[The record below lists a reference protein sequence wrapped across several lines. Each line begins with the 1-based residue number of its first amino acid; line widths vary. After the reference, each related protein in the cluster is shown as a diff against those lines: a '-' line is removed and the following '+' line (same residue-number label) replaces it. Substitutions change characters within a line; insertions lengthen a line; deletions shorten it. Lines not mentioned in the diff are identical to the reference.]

1 MENKITIAMKLD
13 MIEALAKGT
22 ENEAII
28 VEYCATERAK
38 LDNKK
43 AKAQERAA
51 AKKEAGDELR
61 AVIEEILKGATE
73 PMTRE
78 AVLAKFENE
87 DGELTVAKIGNR
99 ISQLVQLDK
108 AHKVTVKSEDGKPKA
123 AYVYGPADAE

>member
-43 AKAQERAA
+43 AKAQDCN
-51 AKKEAGDELR
+51 GH
-61 AVIEEILKGATE
+61 G
-73 PMTRE
+73 
-78 AVLAKFENE
+78 ENE
-87 DGELTVAKIGNR
+87 ARAL
-99 ISQLVQLDK
+99 
-108 AHKVTVKSEDGKPKA
+108 
-123 AYVYGPADAE
+123 